1 MTRYHQP
8 RIGPDRRARERRAPR
23 PDPATAVPPPS
34 AARCVPW
41 PVLFALAAALAGAG
55 FVRWTRSAAS
65 GSPLDRTEALC
76 REIAREPGDSLA
88 AGIRSEVELE
98 RGAFGPRSAPAPAL
112 ERALRL
118 DPTQVLRRWTQR
130 VGDYDVATMWVRL
143 PGEDRHALVIGWIE
157 GTDLA
162 LCRFRFPGRGPRLS
176 IDEIER
182 GDDLLDRVL
191 EPRNF
196 RARR

>member
-8 RIGPDRRARERRAPR
+8 RIGPDRRVRDRRAPR
-23 PDPATAVPPPS
+23 PDPAAAAPPPP
-34 AARCVPW
+34 AARYVPW
-41 PVLFALAAALAGAG
+41 PILLALALALAGAG
-55 FVRWTRSAAS
+55 FVRWTRWAAS

-88 AGIRSEVELE
+88 AGMRSEVELR
-98 RGAFGPRSAPAPAL
+98 RGTFGPHAAPAAAL
-112 ERALRL
+112 ESALKL
-118 DPTQVLRRWTQR
+118 DPARVLRRWTQR
-130 VGDYDVATMWVRL
+130 VGDYDVAVMWVRL
-143 PGEDRHALVIGWIE
+143 PGEDRHTLVVGWIE

-162 LCRFRFPGRGPRLS
+162 LCRFRFPGGGSRLS
-176 IDEIER
+176 ADEIER

-196 RARR
+196 RARG